1 MTCEELQPDYTS
13 FALGIA
19 DEAEAAEIAAHLASH
34 CPKCVPGVTSAMA
47 TIAAMSGAVKLE
59 EPAKYL
65 RSRVIAMVEPE
76 PKNSWTAFLPWVVSG
91 ALAVALLAV
100 SLPGLRPNP
109 ETAKLEQALSILN
122 DPLAKD
128 VTFGEAKP
136 SKGRVFVS
144 PSRGVVFIATSLPRL
159 EPGKTFQLWVIP
171 TGGKPI
177 PSGTFRSRAD
187 STAVYV
193 SEGAVDSRAAAVAVT
208 VEPDG
213 GSPQPTTTPFI
224 VAPLKS

>member
-1 MTCEELQPDYTS
+1 M
-13 FALGIA
+13 
-19 DEAEAAEIAAHLASH
+19 
-34 CPKCVPGVTSAMA
+34 SA
-47 TIAAMSGAVKLE
+47 AVKLE
-59 EPAKYL
+59 EPPKHL
-65 RSRVIAMVEPE
+65 RHRVLAMVEPE
-76 PKNSWTAFLPWVVSG
+76 VKSSSWTAFLPPFVPWIVSG
-91 ALAVALLAV
+91 GLAFARLVSVALP
-100 SLPGLRPNP
+100 SLRPNP

-128 VTFGEAKP
+128 VRFGEARP

-144 PSRGVVFIATSLPRL
+144 PTRGVVFIAASLPKL

-177 PSGTFRSRAD
+177 SGGTFQSRAD
-187 STAVYV
+187 ATAVYV
-193 SEGAVDSRAAAVAVT
+193 SQGPVDNAAAAVAIT

-224 VAPLKS
+224 VAPLKT